1 MTGKSPHVV
10 LIVEHDALL
19 KSLTADIMQD
29 AGFAVLQAS
38 DADEAVTIL
47 ESRSDI
53 ALLLTSVIMPGRTDG
68 VGLVH
73 MVCKRWPAV
82 KTVIASGQRRLRGR
96 GLPKDSRFF
105 LKPYHVQ
112 TMISEI
118 RSLIGP

>member
-1 MTGKSPHVV
+1 MTGRSPHVV
-10 LIVEHDALL
+10 LIVEHDELL

-29 AGFAVLQAS
+29 AGFVVLQAS
-38 DADEAVTIL
+38 DADEALAIL

-53 ALLLTSVIMPGRTDG
+53 ALLLTSVIMPGSTDG
-68 VGLVH
+68 LGLAH
-73 MVCKRWPAV
+73 TVCKRWPAI
-82 KTVIASGQRRLRGR
+82 KTIIASGQRRLIRR
-96 GLPKDSRFF
+96 GLPKGSRFF